1 MCVDVDPLPTQEF
14 SYAVDNVLWVGKLW
28 PRECA
33 RVATRVRERSG
44 RYLVE
49 GVCEKKGVL
58 RKKKK
63 KKISRLNPLYLAT
76 I

>member
-1 MCVDVDPLPTQEF
+1 MTTTSKTKVSSTDLTSDRKLFSIENAVEKANPLNSIIAEAGDF
-14 SYAVDNVLWVGKLW
+14 
-28 PRECA
+28 
-33 RVATRVRERSG
+33 
-44 RYLVE
+44 LVE

>member
-1 MCVDVDPLPTQEF
+1 MTSDRKLFSIENAVEKANPLN
-14 SYAVDNVLWVGKLW
+14 SLHS
-28 PRECA
+28 RE
-33 RVATRVRERSG
+33 G
-44 RYLVE
+44 DFLVE
-49 GVCEKKGVL
+49 GVSEKKGVL

>member
-1 MCVDVDPLPTQEF
+1 MAKFGE
-14 SYAVDNVLWVGKLW
+14 SGKNKHFNSR
-28 PRECA
+28 PE
-33 RVATRVRERSG
+33 TRAELQKESEQG
-44 RYLVE
+44 DFLVE